1 MARIHLRQRK
11 YDPAADVLVPLLA
24 LLLAACG
31 AATKPPETGRPRAG
45 GAPYPVVLAASEER
59 RQGAIAA
66 WATIAGAQATP
77 APTPELR
84 PVTATLVSLPP
95 NLAAPVRMPKVVI
108 QDENE
113 LSEEEIRESLRRF
126 IATAAPLLGV
136 STGELSLVAVTEV
149 VGSNNVR
156 RALYR
161 QNPFL
166 HPLRNGYGDVTVTFT
181 DDLRVTGLSS
191 TAVPEAERLRR
202 ALAAVAL
209 GLPAFDPATL
219 TNRAVTYTDRAGARQ
234 TRTLSQ
240 SDAATVRQLVVYP
253 LRRDA
258 DPSTLELH
266 VAWETAAGTAASPLY
281 VYVDAVTGEVLGA
294 SETVPEKTPPAPA
307 QAPTPGR

>member
-1 MARIHLRQRK
+1 MARIHLQQRN
-11 YDPAADVLVPLLA
+11 YEPAAAVLVPLLA
-24 LLLAACG
+24 LLLSACG

-84 PVTATLVSLPP
+84 PVTATLVSLPA

-126 IATAAPLLGV
+126 ITTAASLLGV

-149 VGSNNVR
+149 PGSNNVR

-161 QNPFL
+161 QKPFP
-166 HPLRNGYGDVTVTFT
+166 HPLRNGYGDVAVTFT
-181 DDLRVTGLSS
+181 TPDLIVTGLSS
-191 TAVPEAERLRR
+191 TAVPDSERLRR
-202 ALAAVAL
+202 ALSAVTQQVNAQAASASLANRAVVFRDRDGAEQTRAIAAADQVSAREL
-209 GLPAFDPATL
+209 VVFPVRSASDPATL
-219 TNRAVTYTDRAGARQ
+219 
-234 TRTLSQ
+234 
-240 SDAATVRQLVVYP
+240 
-253 LRRDA
+253 
-258 DPSTLELH
+258 ELH
-266 VAWETAAGTAASPLY
+266 LAWELAAGTPTAPLL
-281 VYVDAVTGEVLGA
+281 VYVDAVTGEQLGA
-294 SETVPEKTPPAPA
+294 AEGPPA
-307 QAPTPGR
+307 G

>member
-1 MARIHLRQRK
+1 MARIHLQQRNFE
-11 YDPAADVLVPLLA
+11 PAAAVLVTLLA
-24 LLLAACG
+24 LLLSACG

-84 PVTATLVSLPP
+84 PVTATLVSLPA

-149 VGSNNVR
+149 AGSTNVR

-161 QNPFL
+161 QKPFL
-166 HPLRNGYGDVTVTFT
+166 HPLRNGYGDVEVTFT
-181 DDLRVTGLSS
+181 TPDMIVTGLSS
-191 TAVPEAERLRR
+191 TAVPDSERLRR
-202 ALAAVAL
+202 SLSAVTQQVNAQAASASLVNRAVVL
-209 GLPAFDPATL
+209 RDRDGAEQTRTIAAADQVSARELVVFPVRSASDPATL
-219 TNRAVTYTDRAGARQ
+219 
-234 TRTLSQ
+234 
-240 SDAATVRQLVVYP
+240 
-253 LRRDA
+253 
-258 DPSTLELH
+258 ELH
-266 VAWETAAGTAASPLY
+266 LAWELAAGTLL
-281 VYVDAVTGEVLGA
+281 VYVDAVTGEQLGA
-294 SETVPEKTPPAPA
+294 SEAPA
-307 QAPTPGR
+307 AD